1 MLDNLKKYKVILASN
16 SPRRKELLAGL
27 GVDYEVR
34 TLPDV
39 DESYPDTLQGA
50 DIPLYIAKE
59 KADAYRNMLQP
70 GELMITADTIVW
82 LDGRVL
88 GKPKDREDALCML
101 RDMSG
106 RTHEVFTGVC
116 ITTTEWQRSFAAQTE
131 VRFAELSEEEMT
143 YYVDKFQPMDKAGA
157 YGVQEWIGFI
167 GVENISGSY
176 YNIMGLPVQR
186 LYKELVKVKYMGHIT
201 NCTLCSEGLLLAEMP
216 INRAIE
222 RV

>member
-39 DESYPDTLQGA
+39 DESYPETLQGA

-59 KADAYRNMLQP
+59 KADAYVAMMQP

-88 GKPKDREDALCML
+88 GKPRDREDALQML
-101 RDMSG
+101 RTMSG

-116 ITTTEWQRSFAAQTE
+116 ITTTDWQRSFTAQTE
-131 VRFAELSEEEMT
+131 VRFATLSEEEIA
-143 YYVDKFQPMDKAGA
+143 YYVDNFQPMDKAGA

-176 YNIMGLPVQR
+176 YNIMGLPVQK
-186 LYKELVKVKYMGHIT
+186 LYRELLKV
-201 NCTLCSEGLLLAEMP
+201 
-216 INRAIE
+216 
-222 RV
+222 

>member
-39 DESYPDTLQGA
+39 DESYPDALQGA

-59 KADAYRNMLQP
+59 KADAYQNMLQP

-131 VRFAELSEEEMT
+131 VRFAELSEEEIT

-186 LYKELVKVKYMGHIT
+186 LYKELVKVK
-201 NCTLCSEGLLLAEMP
+201 
-216 INRAIE
+216 
-222 RV
+222 

>member
-88 GKPKDREDALCML
+88 GKPKAREDALCML

-131 VRFAELSEEEMT
+131 VRFAELSEEEIT
-143 YYVDKFQPMDKAGA
+143 YYVDKFRPMDKAGA

-186 LYKELVKVKYMGHIT
+186 LYKELVKV
-201 NCTLCSEGLLLAEMP
+201 
-216 INRAIE
+216 
-222 RV
+222 